1 MTTTIPEADYR
12 EFLWWLLRQRKRLK
26 VTGKSM
32 LPLLQPGEEI
42 LINPYSYYKTLPK
55 INDVIVTTHPLY
67 SELTIIKRVTAID
80 NDGNCFLI
88 GDNLAAS
95 TDSRHWGV
103 VNYKNLIGRVTSRF
117 G

>member
-12 EFLWWLLRQRKRLK
+12 EFLRWLLRQRKRLK

-42 LINPYSYYKTLPK
+42 LINPCSYDKTLPK

-80 NDGNCFLI
+80 NDGNCFLS